1 MRILGRSTA
10 CAILLLLSI
19 PSLAKAF
26 DRDYRERSK
35 EAAYRAGYDDGYR
48 AGLRHGEY
56 DYRTRSGYHYHSRE
70 YDRADGY
77 YEPQYRDR
85 GHYKKGYRDGYR
97 EGYRDGYE
105 RRGFPRQPR
114 GRFFY

>member
-1 MRILGRSTA
+1 MRALGRSTA
-10 CAILLLLSI
+10 FGILLLLSI
-19 PSLAKAF
+19 PSLAKAL

-35 EAAYRAGYDDGYR
+35 EAAYQAGFDDGYR
-48 AGLRHGEY
+48 AGFRHGEF
-56 DYRTRSGYHYHSRE
+56 DYRTRAGYHNRSRE

-77 YEPQYRDR
+77 NEWGFRDR

-105 RRGFPRQPR
+105 RRVFGRHPRE
-114 GRFFY
+114 RFYD